1 MSVDSLIQ
9 GLAISLSASSVYL
22 LMALGLTLFFGVMQI
37 LNLAHGSVYMVG
49 AFLTYYLLNSVGLH
63 FGLAAVV
70 AAAATAAAGIVAERV
85 LYRPTQ
91 ASYQATVLM
100 FIALMLVVD
109 SMGWLIFG
117 VTPRQVSPA
126 VQGVTSIAGAFI
138 SNYRLVLLLIVAVL
152 TAGVYLLIYR
162 TRIGLALRATEENQ
176 EAASLMGVD
185 VHQVYRFVFILG
197 FGLAGLA
204 GALIAPLTV
213 ITPTM
218 GLTPLLKAFVIVTVG
233 GLGSVTGAVV
243 ASILI
248 GLMDGVITVAMGA
261 SEAQLISLLLVILVL
276 MIRPRGL
283 MGKF

>member
-70 AAAATAAAGIVAERV
+70 AAAATAAAGIVVERV